1 MRTGILS
8 KDQFDH
14 VEKSGVTL
22 ARASDAGQALLH
34 ILQNDTING
43 RSFFIAPRKWAPDGY
58 VDLDI
63 DDYSGNAMLQEIQ
76 AEQIASAPLEL
87 GLFPAQ

>member
-1 MRTGILS
+1 M
-8 KDQFDH
+8 
-14 VEKSGVTL
+14 
-22 ARASDAGQALLH
+22 H

-63 DDYSGNAMLQEIQ
+63 DDYSGNFMLQVIQ
-76 AEQIASAPLEL
+76 AAQIASTPVEL
-87 GLFPAQ
+87 GLFPAR